1 MTAPTRTMWIDA
13 SSGASGDMLLGALLG
28 AGVPLDVLQRAVAA
42 IAPEP
47 VGLRVETVSRNGFA
61 ATRCHVEVAD
71 SVHHRTWR
79 DIHGLL
85 RAADLDDAVR
95 ELAVRAFERLAVAEA
110 TVHGSDPFDVSFHEV
125 GALDAIADVVGVC
138 AGFQALGAATVV
150 LSPVAV
156 GSGTVTGA
164 HGTLPIPPPAVAE
177 LLRGVPSYA
186 GPAGAPAMELCTPTG
201 AALVTTLATGCGP
214 QPAMTVDTIGVGAGG
229 RDPEGHA
236 NVLRLLV
243 GEAAERPA
251 GPPMLIESNVDDLD
265 PRVWPQVIAALLDAG
280 ASDAWLTPIL
290 MKKGRPAHTLSVL
303 VAADRAAAVRA
314 AMFRHTSTIGVR
326 EIPLGKYALAREMT
340 TVEVG
345 GQQIAVKLARHDG
358 ELVNAMPEFDDVVRA
373 AAALGRPVSD
383 VLADASAASRK
394 FFT

>member
-1 MTAPTRTMWIDA
+1 MTGTTVWVDA

-28 AGVPLDVLQRAVAA
+28 AGVPLATLQRAVDAL
-42 IAPEP
+42 APEP
-47 VGLRVETVSRNGFA
+47 IALRVEEVSRNGFA

-79 DIHGLL
+79 DIRALL
-85 RAADLDDAVR
+85 DAAALDAPVRDLAAR
-95 ELAVRAFERLAVAEA
+95 TFERLAVAEA
-110 TVHGSDPFDVSFHEV
+110 TAHGGDPLDVSFHEV

-138 AGFQALGAATVV
+138 AGFASLATTTVV
-150 LSPVAV
+150 VSPVAV
-156 GSGTVTGA
+156 GSGSVAGA
-164 HGTLPIPPPAVAE
+164 HGTLPVPPPAVAE

-201 AALVTTLATGCGP
+201 AALLTTLATDWGP
-214 QPAMTVDTIGVGAGG
+214 QPAMTVASIGVGAGG

-243 GEAAERPA
+243 GTTA
-251 GPPMLIESNVDDLD
+251 GGAVDQQLLIETNVDDLD
-265 PRVWPQVIAALLDAG
+265 PRVWPEVIAVLLDAG

-303 VAADRAAAVRA
+303 VASERAEVVREA
-314 AMFRHTSTIGVR
+314 IFRHTSSIGVR
-326 EIPLGKYALAREMT
+326 ETPVGKHALDREMAS
-340 TVEVG
+340 VEVD
-345 GQQIAVKLARHDG
+345 GQTVAVKLAHHG
-358 ELVNAMPEFDDVVRA
+358 GTLVNAMPEYDDVVRA

-383 VLADASAASRK
+383 VLADAIAASRR
-394 FFT
+394 FYT